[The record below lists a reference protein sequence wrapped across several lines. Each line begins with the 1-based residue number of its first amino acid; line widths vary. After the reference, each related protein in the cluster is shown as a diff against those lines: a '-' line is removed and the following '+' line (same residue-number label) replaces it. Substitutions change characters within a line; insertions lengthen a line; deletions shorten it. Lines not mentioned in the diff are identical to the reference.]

1 MYQRS
6 KGTNYPYNAMTAIS
20 TFSIGN
26 AAYAM
31 IASQS
36 NDWVAI
42 LNITEPANPTHLTVL
57 VVKIMTWMV
66 LGTLRQ

>member
-1 MYQRS
+1 
-6 KGTNYPYNAMTAIS
+6 
-20 TFSIGN
+20 
-26 AAYAM
+26 M

-57 VVKIMTWMV
+57 EDGENYD
-66 LGTLRQ
+66 LDGPRYC